1 VAYDIGSGTERS
13 SGKPRDFDIDHISV
27 LIRTPKNDV
36 GVAIG
41 RRTACADFGEML
53 I

>member
-1 VAYDIGSGTERS
+1 VTYDIGSGIEKS

-27 LIRTPKNDV
+27 LIRTPKNDL

-41 RRTACADFGEML
+41 RRTACADFGEMP